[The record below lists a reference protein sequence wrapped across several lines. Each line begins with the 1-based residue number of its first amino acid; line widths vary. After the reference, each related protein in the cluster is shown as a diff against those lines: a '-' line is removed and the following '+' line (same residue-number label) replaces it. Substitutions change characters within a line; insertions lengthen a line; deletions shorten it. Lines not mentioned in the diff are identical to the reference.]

1 MTETWRIID
10 NGPADPAINMAV
22 DEAISLACRQ
32 GQSPTT
38 LRFYTW
44 RPASLSIGYFQN
56 ASAEIDIERCKAQG
70 YGFVRR
76 PTGGKSVLHDQE
88 LTYSVVAR
96 ADNPLFPKDLH
107 SSFMVIAQALIL
119 GLDYLGIEG
128 QVFGS
133 TSPQRRTRSSEVSP
147 SCFASAMGFEIG
159 VDGKKLVGSAQRR
172 WRDGFL
178 QHGSILCR
186 FDPGQLFNLL
196 KFYDEG
202 ERTRAL
208 AKTAKT
214 VTSLS
219 SILQDQPDI
228 HHIKEGLIQGFE
240 EALKI
245 RLMPSQLTPFE
256 WDMVQSLARKKYGTD
271 AWNLHR
277 HQVP

>member
-1 MTETWRIID
+1 MTEAWRLID
-10 NGPADPAINMAV
+10 SGSADPAMNMAI
-22 DEAISLACRQ
+22 DEAISLTCRQ

-44 RPASLSIGYFQN
+44 QPAALSIGYFQN
-56 ASAEIDIERCKAQG
+56 ASAEIDLERCKAQG
-70 YGFVRR
+70 YRFVRR

-107 SSFMVIAQALIL
+107 RSFIVIAQALIS
-119 GLDYLGIEG
+119 GLDHLSIQA

-133 TSPQRRTRSSEVSP
+133 TSTKKRTRSPEISP
-147 SCFASAMGFEIG
+147 SCFASATGFEIG
-159 VDGKKLVGSAQRR
+159 VDGKKFIGSAQRR

-178 QHGSILCR
+178 QHGSILCHFEPER
-186 FDPGQLFNLL
+186 LFNLL
-196 KFYDEG
+196 KFSDEG
-202 ERTRAL
+202 ERTQART
-208 AKTAKT
+208 KTAQA

-219 SILQDQPDI
+219 SILKNQPDI
-228 HHIKEGLIQGFE
+228 NYIKEGLIQGFE

-256 WDMVQSLARKKYGTD
+256 WSLAKNLTRKKYGTD
-271 AWNLHR
+271 DWNLHR
-277 HQVP
+277 HQAP

>member
-1 MTETWRIID
+1 
-10 NGPADPAINMAV
+10 MAM
-22 DEAISLACRQ
+22 DEVISLGCRQ

-44 RPASLSIGYFQN
+44 QPASLSIGYFQN
-56 ASAEIDIERCKAQG
+56 ASAEIDLERCKTQG

-96 ADNPLFPKDLH
+96 MDHPLFPKDLH
-107 SSFMVIAQALIL
+107 RCFLVISQALIL
-119 GLDYLGIEG
+119 GLNYLGIEG

-133 TSPQRRTRSSEVSP
+133 ASSKKRMRLSEVSP

-159 VDGKKLVGSAQRR
+159 VDGKKLIGSAQRR

-186 FDPGQLFNLL
+186 FEPRQLFNLL
-196 KFYDEG
+196 KFYDEA
-202 ERTRAL
+202 ERTRAA
-208 AKTAKT
+208 AKAAKT

-219 SILQDQPDI
+219 SILQDQPDMRR
-228 HHIKEGLIQGFE
+228 IKEALIRGFE
-240 EALKI
+240 EALKV
-245 RLMPSQLTPFE
+245 RLMPSQLTPPE
-256 WDMVQSLARKKYGTD
+256 WDMVRNLARGKYGTD

-277 HQVP
+277 RQTL